1 MAVHLELTAGQGV
14 PPQVFIRVENRGK
27 EARVGVSNIS
37 CMVGRSRLVVTKP
50 WKEGTSFYMAW
61 RLSWWRTRGRNKGRS
76 GSQLDQLLEEW
87 ELGRE
92 DSQHSL
98 GEVEG
103 YSFLY
108 PWQLQLAEGGGELRL
123 SWPAGR
129 WGGRGRC
136 YYGRGGRPICWV
148 GWRRG
153 RL

>member
-14 PPQVFIRVENRGK
+14 PPQVFIRVENRGR

-108 PWQLQLAEGGGELRL
+108 PWQLQLAEGGG
-123 SWPAGR
+123 S
-129 WGGRGRC
+129 
-136 YYGRGGRPICWV
+136 
-148 GWRRG
+148 
-153 RL
+153 